1 MCLVATT
8 RKLGISFF
16 EYIRDRISPVK
27 NIPCLAT
34 FFTRNMLLI
43 LLVAHGCVNNFFPD
57 VFRGHPFLLYKHY
70 LLFFLSFISF
80 LYFTVFFQ
88 YMSH

>member
-16 EYIRDRISPVK
+16 EYIRDYISQVG

-34 FFTRNMLLI
+34 TCYEKSALN
-43 LLVAHGCVNNFFPD
+43 
-57 VFRGHPFLLYKHY
+57 PFSY
-70 LLFFLSFISF
+70 SRIPE
-80 LYFTVFFQ
+80 
-88 YMSH
+88 